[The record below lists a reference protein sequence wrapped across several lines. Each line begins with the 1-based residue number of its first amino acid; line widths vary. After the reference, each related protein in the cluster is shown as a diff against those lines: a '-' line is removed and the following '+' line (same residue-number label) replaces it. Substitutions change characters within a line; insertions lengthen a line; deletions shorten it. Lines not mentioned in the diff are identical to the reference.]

1 MRQAVHGDDSRDS
14 HTHKSSDRPNGM
26 GCMDENGGM
35 NHNIHRQIK
44 TFKSVKSKGKRKLIH
59 THTSECDRHRHQ
71 NRGIIMSPLLAIKL
85 A

>member
-1 MRQAVHGDDSRDS
+1 MEMTVAIHT

-59 THTSECDRHRHQ
+59 THTQVNVTDTDTRIEES
-71 NRGIIMSPLLAIKL
+71 
-85 A
+85 